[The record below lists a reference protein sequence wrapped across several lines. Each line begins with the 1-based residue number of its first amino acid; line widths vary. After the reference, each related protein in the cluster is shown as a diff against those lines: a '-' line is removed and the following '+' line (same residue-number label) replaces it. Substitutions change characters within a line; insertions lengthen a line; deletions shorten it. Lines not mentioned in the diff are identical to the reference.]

1 MQNKAFFF
9 FFFFPFLHFFFS
21 FPFSLAF
28 LLGLP
33 SSKEQNKDLRATASV
48 GLSPMALARGCCVHG
63 KQPVSRGQGKPRPAG
78 FGSGAQGQGS
88 GIGVRVGKNRS

>member
-1 MQNKAFFF
+1 MQNKTFFF
-9 FFFFPFLHFFFS
+9 FLFPFLHFFFS

-33 SSKEQNKDLRATASV
+33 SSKEQNKDPKATPSV
-48 GLSPMALARGCCVHG
+48 GLSLLALARGCCVHG
-63 KQPVSRGQGKPRPAG
+63 KQLVSRGQSKQRPAG

-88 GIGVRVGKNRS
+88 GIGVKVGKNRS